1 MPPRASRSIPQ
12 VPPRLDA
19 QRVAEAFRR
28 IRERGTGARLAARPG
43 AAAAHP
49 LRLPGDPGRPRH

>member
-12 VPPRLDA
+12 THPRLDA

-28 IRERGTGARLAARPG
+28 IRDRGIGARIAGPPG
-43 AAAAHP
+43 AAATHP
-49 LRLPGDPGRPRH
+49 LRLPGDPGRSRH